1 MESKDSGFYAFEA
14 DGWKALGFEGCMLT
28 EPMRQRDG
36 SFVGMLNRARVADPS
51 CLRYFNSLAGEKAFQ
66 ARIRCA
72 SSGRTGRQTTST
84 QRGFRSSRSPAKES
98 GVEISEAM
106 RPVLEERLG
115 ELVRSSPEA
124 FEALCLMRDIAFACK
139 PEKESMGQW
148 LAEFEKR
155 GFTPLQSKQ

>member
-1 MESKDSGFYAFEA
+1 
-14 DGWKALGFEGCMLT
+14 
-28 EPMRQRDG
+28 
-36 SFVGMLNRARVADPS
+36 
-51 CLRYFNSLAGEKAFQ
+51 
-66 ARIRCA
+66 
-72 SSGRTGRQTTST
+72 
-84 QRGFRSSRSPAKES
+84 
-98 GVEISEAM
+98 M

-148 LAEFEKR
+148 LVEFEKR